1 MKRNEAPISVTV
13 ELLNNHYAEG
23 RDLGSM
29 IAQETRI
36 LIRHYVQNG
45 ETKSDVARRLGVCRQ
60 TVYNHLHRQEKPR
73 TKRTSKLDPFK
84 DYIDKRLEEF
94 SVPATVLLV
103 ELRERGYDGGITIL
117 KGYIH
122 GLRKQQVSRVTRR
135 FETEPGRQAQIDWG
149 ECGSIAVD
157 GLRRKLYVFV
167 FVLGFSRMLFARFT
181 TSTRTEV
188 LERCMAE
195 AFERL
200 GICREVV
207 VDNMKQAVLSNTPAG
222 VRFAP
227 KFLDF
232 CEHYGVRPIATP
244 PYWPRSKGKVER
256 GVGYIKSSFLEGRS
270 FTDLRDLNR
279 QLDHWLDT
287 VANVRVHGT
296 TARVPAEAWLEESL
310 SLRPYASF
318 PVYDTR
324 ASHLRKVHS
333 DSHIRY
339 EGVFY
344 SMDVSAIGQTVV
356 VRPSGEHAGDLLQVY
371 LGEDL
376 VAAHR
381 RADSRRTRRV
391 TLQEHQ
397 KQIIAATKV
406 RRGVRG
412 RAVRFSQLGGPQI
425 ESPEVETRSLEL
437 YEQMAGLR

>member
-1 MKRNEAPISVTV
+1 
-13 ELLNNHYAEG
+13 
-23 RDLGSM
+23 M

-45 ETKSDVARRLGVCRQ
+45 ETKSEVARRLGVCRQ

-73 TKRTSKLDPFK
+73 GKRASKLDPYK
-84 DYIDKRLEEF
+84 DYIDSRLGDF
-94 SVPATVLLV
+94 SIPATVLLG

-117 KGYIH
+117 KDYIH
-122 GLRKQQVSRVTRR
+122 DLRKQQVSKVTRR

-188 LERCMAE
+188 LQRCMAE

-200 GICREVV
+200 GICREIV

-232 CEHYGVRPIATP
+232 CEHYQVRAIATP
-244 PYWPRSKGKVER
+244 PYWPRAKGKVER
-256 GVGYIKSSFLEGRS
+256 GVSYIKQSFLEGRS
-270 FTDLRDLNR
+270 FTDLRDLNQ

-296 TARVPAEAWLEESL
+296 TARIPADVWQEESPA
-310 SLRPYASF
+310 LRPYASL

-324 ASHLRKVHS
+324 ASHLRKTHS

-344 SMDVSAIGQTVV
+344 SVDLSAVGQTVV
-356 VRPSGEHAGDLLQVY
+356 VRPSGEHVGDLLEVY

-376 VAAHR
+376 VATHL
-381 RADSRRTRRV
+381 RADRRRTRRV
-391 TLQEHQ
+391 TLEAHQQE
-397 KQIIAATKV
+397 IIAATKG

-412 RAVRFSQLGGPQI
+412 RAVRFRQLAVSGESRI
-425 ESPEVETRSLEL
+425 DSPEVQTRSLEL
-437 YEQMAGLR
+437 YEDLAGVR

>member
-1 MKRNEAPISVTV
+1 MV

-45 ETKSDVARRLGVCRQ
+45 ETKSEVARRLGVSRQ

-73 TKRTSKLDPFK
+73 GKRASKLDAYK
-84 DYIDKRLEEF
+84 DYIDRKLKEF
-94 SVPATVLLV
+94 SIPATVLLG

-117 KGYIH
+117 KDYIH
-122 GLRKQQVSRVTRR
+122 DLRKQQVSKITRR

-149 ECGSIAVD
+149 ECGSIVVD
-157 GLRRKLYVFV
+157 GVRRQLYVFV

-181 TSTRTEV
+181 TSTRSEV
-188 LERCMAE
+188 LQRCMAE

-232 CEHYGVRPIATP
+232 CEHYEVRPIATP

-256 GVGYIKSSFLEGRS
+256 GVGYIKNSFLEGRS
-270 FTDLRDLNR
+270 FTDLRDLNE

-296 TARVPAEAWLEESL
+296 TARVPAEVWQQESL
-310 SLRPYASF
+310 SLRTYASF

-324 ASHLRKVHS
+324 ASHLRKVQR
-333 DSHIRY
+333 DGHIRY

-344 SMDVSAIGQTVV
+344 SVDLGAIGTMVV
-356 VRPSGEHAGDLLQVY
+356 VRPSGEQVGDLLEMY
-371 LGEDL
+371 LGADL

-391 TLQEHQ
+391 TLEGHQ
-397 KQIIAATKV
+397 QQIIAATKG

-412 RAVRFSQLGGPQI
+412 RAVRFRQLGAGGEARI
-425 ESPEVETRSLEL
+425 ESPEVQTRSLEL
-437 YEQMAGLR
+437 YEQLSGAR